1 MTLSPLLPALPSLSE
16 HTGSPRLGSQG
27 RVDHRKGIM
36 WGQEHGDTW
45 DWCWDISGHL
55 RGYPWCS
62 QELPSS
68 LTGLWVSH
76 CSYTWI
82 VPIPF
87 LKSGAQQQ
95 EGHYWL
101 ETKKSNPVLSYL
113 LAPGPCSGRGGGYG
127 RAEGRLPSL
136 FHSTNGADV
145 FVSFSPC
152 FCVVLGKLPTLSG
165 LYFLFYQNS

>member
-1 MTLSPLLPALPSLSE
+1 
-16 HTGSPRLGSQG
+16 
-27 RVDHRKGIM
+27 M

-45 DWCWDISGHL
+45 DRCWDISGHL
-55 RGYPWCS
+55 RGNPWFA

-95 EGHYWL
+95 EDPYWL
-101 ETKKSNPVLSYL
+101 QTKKSNPVLSYL
-113 LAPGPCSGRGGGYG
+113 LAPVLGG
-127 RAEGRLPSL
+127 EGVMGELREDYLHYFTPQMELMSL
-136 FHSTNGADV
+136 FPFHLASV
-145 FVSFSPC
+145 
-152 FCVVLGKLPTLSG
+152 
-165 LYFLFYQNS
+165 